1 MKKKLLS
8 LVLAGAM
15 VASTSVSAFAE
26 TQTVTTS
33 DDRDGSAEVE
43 VTGKV
48 LNESGEEAPGVFK
61 VTVPT
66 TASFLVDQNASVTS
80 ATIKITNAG
89 AQDIDVYAD
98 QFKDL
103 TNNDGD
109 GITVVAENS
118 LQSKNR
124 TYVNLNIRGNQG
136 NVYLKTESDSTEKG
150 LYKDSNLAGKATGE
164 DLKLI
169 SLQSGQEGNLTLEGK
184 AGKENTTQPK
194 AVNNNFVLTLKIKK
208 AGK

>member
-48 LNESGEEAPGVFK
+48 LDESGEEAPGVFK

-66 TASFLVDQNASVTS
+66 TASFLVDQNASVTT

-98 QFKDL
+98 QFRDL
-103 TNNDGD
+103 TKNEGE
-109 GITVVAENS
+109 GITVVGENG
-118 LQSKNR
+118 LQGKDR
-124 TYVNLNIRGNQG
+124 TYVNLNIRGNEG
-136 NVYLKTESDSTEKG
+136 NVYLKTESNSTEKG
-150 LYKDSNLAGKATGE
+150 LYKDINAIDKATE
-164 DLKLI
+164 KDLKLI
-169 SLQSGQEGNLTLEGK
+169 SLKSGQEGNLTLEGK
-184 AGKENTTQPK
+184 AGQENSTQPK
-194 AVNNNFVLTLKIKK
+194 AVNNSFVLTLKIKK

>member
-8 LVLAGAM
+8 LFLAGAM
-15 VASTSVSAFAE
+15 VATTSVSAFAE

-43 VTGKV
+43 ITGKV
-48 LNESGEEAPGVFK
+48 LGEGGEEAPGVFN

-66 TASFLVDQNASVTS
+66 TASFLVDQKASVTS

-89 AQDIDVYAD
+89 SQDIDVYAD

-103 TNNDGD
+103 TSKDED
-109 GITVVAENS
+109 GITVVGEDGLEN
-118 LQSKNR
+118 KNR
-124 TYVNLNIRGNQG
+124 TFVNLNIRGNQG
-136 NVYLKTESDSTEKG
+136 NVYLKTESDSTKKG
-150 LYKDSNLAGKATGE
+150 LYKNSNADEEATGE

-169 SLQSGQEGNLTLEGK
+169 NLKSGQEGNLTLEGK
-184 AGKENTTQPK
+184 AGKTNTTQPK

-208 AGK
+208 ARK